1 MPKLPYT
8 ELLLKSI
15 WVVSVYLL
23 LAMPTGGLL
32 MLVRAVLTGQHQA
45 LALLRAQQT
54 SLLVEIWAATV
65 PP

>member
-1 MPKLPYT
+1 MPKLPYA

-32 MLVRAVLTGQHQA
+32 MLVRAVLAGQHQA

-54 SLLVEIWAATV
+54 SLLVELWAATV